1 MHPYVTDSKERIR
14 VPLFIAGA
22 SIIVAWLVTAIKL
35 PMSWWL
41 HAPFVLAVY
50 AVISIVFDRQLW
62 RWKYLREIGL
72 VRVPDLNGV
81 WSGHI
86 LSSFD
91 GLKREIPV
99 NMQITQNW
107 RTIHITLT
115 TEKSR
120 SHSVLAGITI
130 SNAGKATLSYEY
142 ANEPQGDAVYTMQVH
157 IGRARLSLGKEH
169 DKDVLSGDYYSG
181 GERHTY
187 GIINLERTHTLP
199 SSDLTADTDGLSE
212 VFTPSGSIESESV
225 EA

>member
-22 SIIVAWLVTAIKL
+22 SLIVAWLVTIIKL

-50 AVISIVFDRQLW
+50 AVISIIFDRQLW

-72 VRVPDLNGV
+72 VRIPDFNGF

-86 LSSFD
+86 VSSFD

-99 NMQITQNW
+99 KMVIAQNW
-107 RTIHITLT
+107 RTIHITLS

-130 SNAGKATLSYEY
+130 SNAGTSTLSYEY
-142 ANEPQGDAVYTMQVH
+142 ANEPQGDAAYAMQVH
-157 IGRARLSLGKEH
+157 IGRARLTLGKEH

-187 GIINLERTHTLP
+187 GIIHLER
-199 SSDLTADTDGLSE
+199 ADTVLSSRLTE
-212 VFTPSGSIESESV
+212 HTDSPSEIPVSASPVSS
-225 EA
+225 